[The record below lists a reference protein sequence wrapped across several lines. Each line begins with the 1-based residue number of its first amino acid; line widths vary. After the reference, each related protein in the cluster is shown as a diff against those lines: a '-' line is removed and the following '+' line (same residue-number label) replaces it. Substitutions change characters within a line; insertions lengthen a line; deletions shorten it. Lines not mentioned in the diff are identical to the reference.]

1 MNERRPE
8 PLLRAWKLTD
18 AQRFLLLA
26 VLIGVSTGL
35 LVVCFHTS
43 IELIDFSVHDA
54 GTAPVMRVLWPA
66 LGAAAAALIVR
77 VIPASAGSGIVQTK
91 SALYV
96 SNGHIP
102 FAAVPGKF
110 AACALSIGTG
120 TPLGPED
127 PALLMGAGIASRLG
141 RVFSLSQRSMRL
153 IAPTGAAAGIAAAF
167 NTPITGVLFVMEE
180 VVAGFDAAVM
190 GSIVLA
196 AVSSVVTSRL
206 FLGDSPLFSAPE
218 VVTIG
223 GGRAL
228 LSYVLLGV
236 TAGLFATV
244 YVRVMTLLRYRLG
257 AIHLPPLVG
266 PLCAGLMVGAV
277 ALVWPDVLGTGYRAM
292 DAALHNQYTWST
304 MATLAV
310 VKMLVSGV
318 AFGAGTPG
326 GLFAPTLFLG
336 VMLGGAFGGLAPD
349 WLPVAAGPQGTLV
362 LAGMAAMF
370 AGVFRAPMTA
380 VFMAFELSGTAE
392 SIVPAM
398 ITATLAFL
406 VARQLHRQSILDI
419 VAEHEGAVLPS
430 ARLVRPDAP
439 LHVEDASTTVPDDL
453 LVVNTAWPA
462 PEAMANIRSSKATR
476 ALVPGVDGHW
486 MIFDGAALRLA
497 MTDEQAWHELQ
508 RGSPPAVAEQPIAF
522 RSVGPVYPDE
532 WLDVALRQLARAP
545 VVPVISR
552 LDHRHLLGV
561 VTSDDVR
568 RAYGFERS
576 PPPP

>member
-1 MNERRPE
+1 MAPTW
-8 PLLRAWKLTD
+8 ALTD

-35 LVVCFHTS
+35 LVVCFHTA
-43 IELIDFSVHDA
+43 IELIDFSVSDA

-66 LGAAAAALIVR
+66 IGAAAAALIVR
-77 VIPASAGSGIVQTK
+77 ALPVSAGSGIVQTK

-96 SNGHIP
+96 SNGHIS

-127 PALLMGAGIASRLG
+127 PALLMGAGVASRLG

-167 NTPITGVLFVMEE
+167 NTPITGVLFVLEE
-180 VVAGFDAAVM
+180 VVAGFDTAVM

-206 FLGDSPLFSAPE
+206 FLGNSPLFSAPE
-218 VVTIG
+218 VVAIG
-223 GGRAL
+223 DGRAL
-228 LSYVLLGV
+228 LAYVLLGL
-236 TAGLFATV
+236 ASGLFATI

-257 AIHLPPLVG
+257 AIHLPPIVG
-266 PLCAGLMVGAV
+266 PTCAGLLVGVV
-277 ALVWPDVLGTGYRAM
+277 ALAWPDVLGTGYRAM
-292 DAALHNQYTWST
+292 DAALHNQYAWST

-406 VARQLHRQSILDI
+406 VARQLHRRSILDV

-439 LHVEDASTTVPDDL
+439 LHVEDALAPVPDHV
-453 LVVNTAWPA
+453 LVMNTTSPA
-462 PEAMANIRSSKATR
+462 TEALARLHASQANIALLSGANGRWMLIDVR
-476 ALVPGVDGHW
+476 ALRGALVDEDTWRALRGGALSADGH
-486 MIFDGAALRLA
+486 
-497 MTDEQAWHELQ
+497 
-508 RGSPPAVAEQPIAF
+508 PIDC
-522 RSVGPVYPDE
+522 RPVDPVYPDE
-532 WLDVALRQLARAP
+532 WLDVALRQLARAT

-552 LDHRHLLGV
+552 LDHTHLLGV
-561 VTSDDVR
+561 VTAEDVR
-568 RAYGFERS
+568 RAYGFDRAQPS
-576 PPPP
+576 

>member
-1 MNERRPE
+1 MNEPRSGPS
-8 PLLRAWKLTD
+8 LHAWVLTD

-43 IELIDFSVHDA
+43 IELIDFSVSDA
-54 GTAPVMRVLWPA
+54 GTAPLMRVLWPA
-66 LGAAAAALIVR
+66 IGAAAAALIVR

-96 SNGHIP
+96 SNGYIP

-167 NTPITGVLFVMEE
+167 NTPITGVLFVLEE

-206 FLGDSPLFSAPE
+206 FLGNSPLFSAPE
-218 VVTIG
+218 VVAIG
-223 GGRAL
+223 DGRAL
-228 LSYVLLGV
+228 LAYVLLGLA
-236 TAGLFATV
+236 AGLFSTM

-257 AIHLPPLVG
+257 AVHLPPIVG
-266 PLCAGLMVGAV
+266 PLCAGLVVGVV
-277 ALVWPDVLGTGYRAM
+277 ALAWPDVLGTGYRAM
-292 DAALHNQYTWST
+292 DAALHNQYAWST

-349 WLPVAAGPQGTLV
+349 WLPMAAGPQGTLV

-398 ITATLAFL
+398 ITATLAFV
-406 VARQLHRQSILDI
+406 VARQLHRQSILDV

-439 LHVEDASTTVPDDL
+439 LHVEDAVRPLPDDVL
-453 LVVNTAWPA
+453 LINATWPAPVALDRLRASSAKIALVQAGDGRWMLIDMPALRSGMVGEDAWPA
-462 PEAMANIRSSKATR
+462 LQRGTLS
-476 ALVPGVDGHW
+476 VDGHPL
-486 MIFDGAALRLA
+486 DSRQV
-497 MTDEQAWHELQ
+497 E
-508 RGSPPAVAEQPIAF
+508 
-522 RSVGPVYPDE
+522 PVYPDE

-552 LDHRHLLGV
+552 LDHTHLLGV
-561 VTSDDVR
+561 VTGDEVR
-568 RAYGFERS
+568 RAYGFDR
-576 PPPP
+576 PHA

>member
-1 MNERRPE
+1 MNERRPV
-8 PLLRAWKLTD
+8 PLRGWTLTD
-18 AQRFLLLA
+18 AQRFLILA
-26 VLIGVSTGL
+26 VLIGVGTGL
-35 LVVCFHTS
+35 VVVCFHS
-43 IELIDFSVHDA
+43 AIELIDFAVHDT
-54 GTAPVMRVLWPA
+54 GTSSPMRVLWPA
-66 LGAAAAALIVR
+66 LGAAAAALIVYL
-77 VIPASAGSGIVQTK
+77 VPASAGSGIVQTK

-96 SNGHIP
+96 SNGHIA

-167 NTPITGVLFVMEE
+167 NTPITGVLFVLEE

-206 FLGDSPLFSAPE
+206 FLGDSPLFGAPE
-218 VVTIG
+218 VVAIG
-223 GGRAL
+223 RPREL
-228 LSYVLLGV
+228 LAYVVLGLA
-236 TAGLFATV
+236 AGLFATV
-244 YVRVMTLLRYRLG
+244 YVRVMTLLRYRVG
-257 AIHLPPLVG
+257 AVHLPPMVG
-266 PLCAGLMVGAV
+266 PLCAGLLVGAV
-277 ALVWPDVLGTGYRAM
+277 ALAWPDVLGTGYRAM
-292 DAALHNQYTWST
+292 DAALHNQYAWST

-336 VMLGGAFGGLAPD
+336 VMLGGAFAGVTAD
-349 WLPVAAGPQGTLV
+349 WLSMPDGAHGTLV

-380 VFMAFELSGTAE
+380 VFMAFELSGTAG

-406 VARQLHRQSILDI
+406 VARQLHRQSILDV

-430 ARLVRPDAP
+430 ARLVRPESP
-439 LHVEDASTTVPDDL
+439 LHVEDAVRPVAADP
-453 LVVNTAWPA
+453 LVLDTAWTA
-462 PEAMANIRSSKATR
+462 SEAAATIEGSSAAL
-476 ALVPGVDGHW
+476 ALVQGADRW
-486 MIFDGAALRLA
+486 MFIEMAALRRA
-497 MTDEQAWHELQ
+497 MADHQAWEVVRRGNSVSVAGQQVEL
-508 RGSPPAVAEQPIAF
+508 RRVE
-522 RSVGPVYPDE
+522 PVYPDE

-552 LDHRHLLGV
+552 LDHGHLLGV
-561 VTSDDVR
+561 VTADDVR
-568 RAYGFERS
+568 RAYGFEPS
-576 PPPP
+576 PQRT

>member
-1 MNERRPE
+1 MNERRPT
-8 PLLRAWKLTD
+8 PLLRAWVLTD

-43 IELIDFSVHDA
+43 IELIDFSVHDT
-54 GTAPVMRVLWPA
+54 GTAPLMRVLWPA

-96 SNGHIP
+96 SNGHIS

-141 RVFSLSQRSMRL
+141 RVFNLSQRSMRL

-218 VVTIG
+218 VVAIG
-223 GGRAL
+223 GWRAL
-228 LSYVLLGV
+228 LSYVVLGV
-236 TAGLFATV
+236 TAGLFATT

-277 ALVWPDVLGTGYRAM
+277 GLVWPDVLGTGYRAM
-292 DAALHNQYTWST
+292 DAALHNQYAWST
-304 MATLAV
+304 MAMLAV

-336 VMLGGAFGGLAPD
+336 VMLGGAFGGLAPG

-406 VARQLHRQSILDI
+406 VARQLHRQSILDV

-439 LHVEDASTTVPDDL
+439 LHVEDAATPVSDHV
-453 LVVNTAWPA
+453 LVVNTTWSA
-462 PEAMANIRSSKATR
+462 PEALAHIQSSSAES
-476 ALVPGVDGHW
+476 ALVFGANGRW
-486 MIFDGAALRLA
+486 MLLDVAALRSA
-497 MTDEQAWHELQ
+497 MADEQAWEAFKT
-508 RGSPPAVAEQPIAF
+508 GSAP
-522 RSVGPVYPDE
+522 SVDGRPLEYRNVEPVYPDE

-561 VTSDDVR
+561 VTGDDVR
-568 RAYGFERS
+568 RAYGFERAS
-576 PPPP
+576 PPA

>member
-1 MNERRPE
+1 MNEPH
-8 PLLRAWKLTD
+8 PASALRTWVLTD

-26 VLIGVSTGL
+26 VLIGVGTGL

-43 IELIDFSVHDA
+43 IELIDFSVSDT
-54 GTAPVMRVLWPA
+54 GTAPAMRVLWPA
-66 LGAAAAALIVR
+66 IGAAVATLIVR

-167 NTPITGVLFVMEE
+167 NTPITGVLFVLEE
-180 VVAGFDAAVM
+180 VVAGFDTAVM

-206 FLGDSPLFSAPE
+206 FLGNSPLFSAPE
-218 VVTIG
+218 VVAIG
-223 GGRAL
+223 DGRAL
-228 LSYVLLGV
+228 LSYVVLGLV
-236 TAGLFATV
+236 AGLFATV

-257 AIHLPPLVG
+257 AIHLPPVVG
-266 PLCAGLMVGAV
+266 PVCAGLIVGMV

-292 DAALHNQYTWST
+292 DAALHNQYAWST

-318 AFGAGTPG
+318 AFGVGTPG

-336 VMLGGAFGGLAPD
+336 VMLGGAFGGLVPA
-349 WLPVAAGPQGTLV
+349 WLPMAAGSQGTLV

-406 VARQLHRQSILDI
+406 VARQLHRRSILDV

-439 LHVEDASTTVPDDL
+439 LHVEDAAAAVPEDV
-453 LVVNTAWPA
+453 LVVKTSWSAA
-462 PEAMANIRSSKATR
+462 EALDHLQASSAEH
-476 ALVPGVDGHW
+476 ALVHGVSGRWMFIGVPALRGAMVDEHAWDAVRDGTLSVDGEP
-486 MIFDGAALRLA
+486 LA
-497 MTDEQAWHELQ
+497 SRQVE
-508 RGSPPAVAEQPIAF
+508 
-522 RSVGPVYPDE
+522 PVYPDE

-545 VVPVISR
+545 LVPVISR
-552 LDHRHLLGV
+552 LDHARLLGV
-561 VTSDDVR
+561 VTSEDVR
-568 RAYGFERS
+568 RAYGFQRAS
-576 PPPP
+576 RAP

>member
-1 MNERRPE
+1 MNEHRRAHA
-8 PLLRAWKLTD
+8 LRGWTLTD
-18 AQRFLLLA
+18 AQRFLVLA
-26 VLIGVSTGL
+26 VLIGVVTGL

-43 IELIDFSVHDA
+43 IELIDFSVHDT
-54 GTAPVMRVLWPA
+54 GTSPLMGVLWPA
-66 LGAAAAALIVR
+66 LGAAAAAFIVYM
-77 VIPASAGSGIVQTK
+77 VPASAGSGIVQTK

-218 VVTIG
+218 VVAIG
-223 GGRAL
+223 GPREL
-228 LSYVLLGV
+228 LAYVMLGV
-236 TAGLFATV
+236 AAGLFATV

-257 AIHLPPLVG
+257 AVHLPPMVG
-266 PLCAGLMVGAV
+266 PLCAGLTVGAV
-277 ALVWPDVLGTGYRAM
+277 ALAWPDVLGTGYRAM
-292 DAALHNQYTWST
+292 DAALHNQYAWST

-336 VMLGGAFGGLAPD
+336 VMVGGAFGGLAPE
-349 WLPVAAGPQGTLV
+349 WLPMASAPQGTLV

-398 ITATLAFL
+398 ITATLSFL

-439 LHVEDASTTVPDDL
+439 LHVEDAARPVPPEV
-453 LVVNTAWPA
+453 LVVDTAWTA
-462 PEAMANIRSSKATR
+462 PEALATIQASSAPT
-476 ALVPGVDGHW
+476 ALLHAAGRW
-486 MIFDGAALRLA
+486 MIFDMPALRGA
-497 MTDEQAWHELQ
+497 MADEQRWPSLQ
-508 RGSPPAVAEQPIAF
+508 EGSPASVDGEPLAF
-522 RSVGPVYPDE
+522 RQVEPVYPDE
-532 WLDVALRQLARAP
+532 WLDVALRQLARAS

-552 LDHRHLLGV
+552 LDHRRLLGV
-561 VTSDDVR
+561 VTSEDVR
-568 RAYGFERS
+568 RAYGFDSS
-576 PPPP
+576 PQST

>member
-1 MNERRPE
+1 MSDLPRAPS
-8 PLLRAWKLTD
+8 LRVWTLTD
-18 AQRFLLLA
+18 AQRFLVLA
-26 VLIGVSTGL
+26 VLIGVCTGL
-35 LVVCFHTS
+35 VVVCFHAA
-43 IELIDFSVHDA
+43 IELVDYSVHDT
-54 GTAPVMRVLWPA
+54 GTTSLMQVLWPA
-66 LGAAAAALIVR
+66 LGAAAAALVVR
-77 VIPASAGSGIVQTK
+77 LVPASGGSGIVQTK

-110 AACALSIGTG
+110 SACVLSIGTG

-141 RVFSLSQRSMRL
+141 QVFGLTQRSMRL

-206 FLGDSPLFSAPE
+206 FLGESPLFSVPE
-218 VVTIG
+218 VAAISHPSELVAYT
-223 GGRAL
+223 A
-228 LSYVLLGV
+228 LGV
-236 TAGLFATV
+236 VAGLFATA
-244 YVRVMTLLRYRLG
+244 YVRLMSLLRYKLG
-257 AIHLPPLVG
+257 AIHLPPTVG
-266 PLCAGLMVGAV
+266 PLCAGLMVGLV
-277 ALVWPDVLGTGYRAM
+277 ALAWPDVLGTGYRAM
-292 DAALHNQYTWST
+292 DAALHNQYAWST
-304 MATLAV
+304 MATLAI

-336 VMLGGAFGGLAPD
+336 VMVGGAFGGLAPA
-349 WLPVAAGPQGTLV
+349 WLPMVSGPQSTMV

-380 VFMAFELSGTAE
+380 VFMAFELSGTAG

-398 ITATLAFL
+398 VTSTLAFL
-406 VARQLHRQSILDI
+406 VARQLHRQSILDL

-430 ARLVRPDAP
+430 ARLVRPEAP
-439 LHVEDASTTVPDDL
+439 LHVEDAMAPTPSSSVLVLDVAWSAAEARAMLDNSATTR
-453 LVVNTAWPA
+453 VVVQG
-462 PEAMANIRSSKATR
+462 RSGRWAV
-476 ALVPGVDGHW
+476 ADV
-486 MIFDGAALRLA
+486 AAARVA
-497 MTDEQAWHELQ
+497 AEHELAWA
-508 RGSPPAVAEQPIAF
+508 AVQHGDF
-522 RSVGPVYPDE
+522 RTDGMAASGFLSVEPVYPDE

-545 VVPVISR
+545 LVPVISR
-552 LDHRHLLGV
+552 LNHRQLLGLV
-561 VTSDDVR
+561 DQADVR
-568 RAYGFERS
+568 RAYGGAAPHEA
-576 PPPP
+576 